1 MNWNMTGAELRA
13 TLAAPVAVPATIP
26 YPNASPALGAV
37 LASIVSLSAEDQA
50 RLIRAI
56 GKARPAK
63 PLRLAG
69 SAFSSWEDW
78 WPVCRAA
85 RARASADLGAR
96 WDLDASTLH
105 ARIPSAWA
113 NIKLAIGG
121 TKHGPRDIHMPAAKY
136 WPGGVLPYGPEYA
149 ARGPVDGRKAA
160 TVTRLRAPA
169 LELAPVEWDIDLAE
183 AAD

>member
-1 MNWNMTGAELRA
+1 MNWNMTAAELRA
-13 TLAAPVAVPATIP
+13 TLAVPATAP

-37 LASIVSLSAEDQA
+37 LAGIVSLSAADQA
-50 RLIRAI
+50 KLVRAI
-56 GKARPAK
+56 GKAKPAK

-69 SAFSSWEDW
+69 SAFSSWDDW

-85 RARASADLGAR
+85 RARAASELGAR
-96 WDLDASTLH
+96 WDLDASTMH

-113 NIKLAIGG
+113 NIKLPIGVV
-121 TKHGPRDIHMPAAKY
+121 KHGPRDIHVPAAKY
-136 WPGGVLPYGPEYA
+136 WPAGVLPAGPEYA
-149 ARGPVDGRKAA
+149 GRGPAEVRKSA

-169 LELAPVEWDIDLAE
+169 FNLAPVEWDIDLAE